1 MSLSVDTP
9 ALSSLIIS
17 LHTPARV
24 VLHSVRRDWGV
35 RDREEQRE
43 REGVEP
49 WAPLGSERMGWFWDW
64 MGWRGCA
71 RVMTESSQAAV
82 SERRLIE
89 RFHWWRADLGRR
101 CPAAAPRRNLH
112 STLTS
117 ITLRHVYTCVCVCVS
132 SYDTRPHVKD
142 KNQFYKQAVHH
153 ILCPCSCFK
162 NFFFF

>member
-117 ITLRHVYTCVCVCVS
+117 ITLRHVYTCVCVSRRTTPGLTSKTKINFISRQSIIFYV
-132 SYDTRPHVKD
+132 PVHVLK
-142 KNQFYKQAVHH
+142 
-153 ILCPCSCFK
+153 
-162 NFFFF
+162 FFFFFK